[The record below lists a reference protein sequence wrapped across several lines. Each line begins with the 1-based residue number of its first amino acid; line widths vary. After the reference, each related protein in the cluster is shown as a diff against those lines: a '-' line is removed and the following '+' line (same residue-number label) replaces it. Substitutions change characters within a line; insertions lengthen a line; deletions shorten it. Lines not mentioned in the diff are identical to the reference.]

1 MNIQELERS
10 QKIYA
15 QIKDLDAEIIEIEK
29 VAILVANGNAEVNLS
44 LNVKDTTPKKEESEK
59 VEFDEDGSFKS
70 SLGSGL
76 NFRMGIISPW
86 GTGES
91 LFEKVYGKSVIEKED
106 NSGSKLKACLSENL
120 SLNVLAILLY
130 DKQTRRA
137 KLIKSLNRIGVT
149 L

>member
-29 VAILVANGNAEVNLS
+29 VAILIANGNAEVNLS
-44 LNVKDTTPKKEESEK
+44 LKVKDISPKKQEKEK
-59 VEFDEDGSFKS
+59 VEFDEDGSLKT
-70 SLGSGL
+70 SLGSGM

-86 GTGES
+86 GMGES
-91 LFEKVYGKSVIEKED
+91 LFEKMYGKGAIEKEEAPGT
-106 NSGSKLKACLSENL
+106 NLKACLSENL

-130 DKQTRRA
+130 DKQSRRE
-137 KLIKSLNRIGVT
+137 KLIRNLKRVGVT